1 MPPPAFICVDCFDT
15 HGMRMYDDSFVDI
28 VLPSDHI
35 TTKCSNKVRQL
46 LLQPHFNEVILMLL
60 TSLCSLADRRK
71 CNFVSLFC
79 GHE

>member
-46 LLQPHFNEVILMLL
+46 LLQSQPHFNKICCPRHIM
-60 TSLCSLADRRK
+60 CSLADRR
-71 CNFVSLFC
+71 
-79 GHE
+79 